1 MRAASPPF
9 FFVIPYNLPMRI
21 AIVGAG
27 ASGLFLARAL
37 AHKGM
42 DIVLFEH
49 KDSAGKK
56 LMATGNGR
64 CNILNKGLSPYAY
77 NNPSFVAPL
86 IEEFPYSRLHEVIEK
101 DWGVPLYEIGEYVYP
116 ASLSAIAFG
125 NYLRGALDAD
135 IHLNSRVGGYRADED
150 GVTLFHDGIR
160 ERFDEVV
167 FATGGMSAPKFG
179 SDGSLAKVFAEHGYK
194 ISELRPGLTPVL
206 VEEIEGL
213 KSISGVRIKALVR
226 LIDQGHE
233 ITSEEGEVLFRKDG
247 LSGIVIFNMSSSI
260 ARRNLSKPVLE
271 IFPLPSVKGD
281 RAAML
286 SRWKET
292 SPGHYLESIFVPSFA
307 SYLLER
313 SRRTG
318 VPLENLIASI
328 PFHWAGNGGFDES
341 TVTIGGIKT
350 SEISSDF
357 HSIRE
362 NRVSFIGELLD
373 IDGICGGFNLS
384 FALMSALKLAQ
395 SLLDGIR

>member
-1 MRAASPPF
+1 
-9 FFVIPYNLPMRI
+9 MRI

-37 AHKGM
+37 AHKGL

-64 CNILNKGLSPYAY
+64 CNLLNKGLSPNAY

-86 IEEFPYSRLHEVIEK
+86 IEEFPYSRLYELIDK

-125 NYLRGALDAD
+125 NYLRGSLDAD
-135 IHLNSRVGGYRADED
+135 IRLNSKVGGYRTDGD

-179 SDGSLAKVFAEHGYK
+179 SDGSLAKVLVEHGYR
-194 ISELRPGLTPVL
+194 ISEMRPGLTPIL
-206 VEEIEGL
+206 VEEKEGL

-226 LIDQGHE
+226 LMDRGHE
-233 ITSEEGEVLFRKDG
+233 IASEEGEVLFRKDG
-247 LSGIVIFNMSSSI
+247 LSGIVIFNMSSYI

-271 IFPLPSVKGD
+271 IMPLPSVKGD

-286 SRWKET
+286 SRWKEA

-318 VPLENLIASI
+318 VPLENLTESI
-328 PFHWAGNGGFDES
+328 PFHWTGNGGFDES
-341 TVTIGGIKT
+341 TVTLGGIKT

-357 HSIRE
+357 RSIRE
-362 NRVSFIGELLD
+362 NHVSFIGELLD

-395 SLLDGIR
+395 SLLEGIR